1 MLDIG
6 EGERRKKVQ
15 LHTRID
21 RKSDYAVETGKTLSE
36 NIILST
42 GNPQNISPT
51 IAPLLPPATQIL
63 SQHLKVDLRN
73 NWLQGI
79 FNRIQFT
86 LILFVLVT
94 LTHPAKD
101 DVYLVFFT
109 FQN

>member
-21 RKSDYAVETGKTLSE
+21 RKSDYAVETGKTLLSE

-51 IAPLLPPATQIL
+51 IAPLRHLQLQIL

-73 NWLQGI
+73 NWLQDI
-79 FNRIQFT
+79 FNRI
-86 LILFVLVT
+86 
-94 LTHPAKD
+94 
-101 DVYLVFFT
+101 
-109 FQN
+109 